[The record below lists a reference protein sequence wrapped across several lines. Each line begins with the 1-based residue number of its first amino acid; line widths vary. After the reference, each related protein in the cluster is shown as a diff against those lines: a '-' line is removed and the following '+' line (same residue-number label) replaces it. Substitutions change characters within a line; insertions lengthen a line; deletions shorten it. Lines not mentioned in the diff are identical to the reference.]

1 MPHLA
6 VMRKGRENE
15 RLAAYLLS
23 QIAFVAHPLAIADD
37 IGSDFFCTLFE
48 PAEKKGAQQLFPLNS
63 FAIQIKS
70 NRRAVSATKKIGY
83 FSRLELPFFLGVID
97 HSGSSLSLYSGEFIP
112 MMFSRYGIPRTLKLR
127 PVERSDVDFSAA
139 CRCTD
144 EKNCE
149 LKLPSV
155 TKFAVAD
162 STDTISPNAQC
173 LGQLCLRMHANIS
186 TWKLDEYVFRLRQEH
201 QVEIMAGSGSAKTFR
216 RNFDWRLREVFQNL
230 KWILEAQPD
239 EFNLAEFKVY
249 ERTYLDLLRI
259 RNDLPNMTAVLKELR
274 DLILKKH
281 QA

>member
-6 VMRKGRENE
+6 VMRKGWENE
-15 RLAAYLLS
+15 RMAAFLLS

-48 PAEKKGAQQLFPLNS
+48 PVEKKGAQQLFPLNS

-127 PVERSDVDFSAA
+127 PFEKSDVDFSAA
-139 CRCTD
+139 CTCTG
-144 EKNCE
+144 EKNCD

-155 TKFAVAD
+155 TKFSVGD
-162 STDTISPNAQC
+162 STDTISPKAQC

-186 TWKLDEYVFRLRQEH
+186 TWKLDEYVFRLRQAD
-201 QVEIMAGSGSAKTFR
+201 QVQIMAGPGSAKTFR
-216 RNFDWRLREVFQNL
+216 RNFYLRLAEVFYNL
-230 KWILEAQPD
+230 EWLLD
-239 EFNLAEFKVY
+239 HRSSEFSLPEFEMY
-249 ERTYLDLLRI
+249 ERMYIEMVRRGI
-259 RNDLPNMTAVLKELR
+259 ELPEIVT
-274 DLILKKH
+274 IHYQQLKKLLH
-281 QA
+281 N